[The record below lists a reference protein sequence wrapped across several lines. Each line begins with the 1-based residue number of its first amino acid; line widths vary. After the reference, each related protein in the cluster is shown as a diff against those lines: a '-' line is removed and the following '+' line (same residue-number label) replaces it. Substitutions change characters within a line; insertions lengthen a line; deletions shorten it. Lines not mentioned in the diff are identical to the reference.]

1 MTIKLI
7 TLKPA
12 HVFIGDVEE
21 CSPSLIKIKFP
32 AQVLVTPTEQM
43 GSQITF
49 VPFNQFS
56 EEFKTGIYIATENV
70 LCTTTPVKELYN
82 SYNEVFGSG
91 LQVVSNLHGI

>member
-1 MTIKLI
+1 MIQLI

-12 HVFIGDVEE
+12 HVFIGDVEA
-21 CSPSLIKIKFP
+21 CSPGLIKIKCP
-32 AQVLVTPTEQM
+32 AQVIVTPSENM
-43 GSQITF
+43 GSQVTF

-56 EEFKTGIYIATENV
+56 EEFRTGIYIGTENV

-91 LQVVSNLHGI
+91 LQVVSSLHAK